1 MMQYTYFPSA
11 GTDSL
16 AALALSAAVIGWV
29 WGSRN
34 YLAAA
39 MKIQIPIVNPIP
51 ILRPVETTRP
61 MRAPFATRV
70 ASPADDP
77 PVSSAMSAPMNDPRN
92 APIMGPTI
100 GTGTPTIAPTILPIM
115 APQPARRDPPYF
127 RAYFPVMENSSNS
140 AMKARTV
147 TTTMLTQPIGSP
159 LTIML

>member
-39 MKIQIPIVNPIP
+39 MRIQIPIVNPIP

-61 MRAPFATRV
+61 MGAPFATRV

-77 PVSSAMSAPMNDPRN
+77 RVSSAMSAPMNDPRN

-127 RAYFPVMENSSNS
+127 RAFFPVRDKSNSS
-140 AMKARTV
+140 AMKARIPTAAR
-147 TTTMLTQPIGSP
+147 LIQPIGSP
-159 LTIML
+159 GTTML